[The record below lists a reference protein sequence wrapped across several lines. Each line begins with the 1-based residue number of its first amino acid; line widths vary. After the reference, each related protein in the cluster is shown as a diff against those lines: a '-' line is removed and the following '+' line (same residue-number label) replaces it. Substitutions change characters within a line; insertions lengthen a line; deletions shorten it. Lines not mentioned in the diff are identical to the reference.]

1 MSAVVAIMTTA
12 GVVADV
18 PRREDEA
25 LCAALHARGIE
36 STVLSWLRH
45 RLPPTV
51 RLCVVRSAYDWAI
64 RRERFL
70 AWVEATAQTIPV
82 WNSPPVLRW
91 ASDKSYLLDLAA
103 RGIAIVPTT
112 RLAARS
118 GATVERLF
126 AEHGCE
132 QLVVKPAV
140 GVAAREVMRI
150 AADDIAAGQAH
161 LDRLLAA
168 EDVLAQPYLPSIER
182 GGELSVIVVAGQVT
196 HALRKIPRAG
206 DFRAMFVFDCQET
219 RVALS
224 AEETA
229 LAERVV
235 AALDAHVMFGRID
248 LLRDAQE
255 ALCVSEVELVSP
267 TLYFD
272 HEPTAC
278 GRLADAIRDRLRE
291 ATA

>member
-1 MSAVVAIMTTA
+1 MSAVVAIITTA

-25 LCAALHARGIE
+25 LCAALRARGLE
-36 STVLSWLRH
+36 TTVLSWLRH

-51 RLCVVRSAYDWAI
+51 RLCAVRSAYDWAI

-70 AWVEATAQTIPV
+70 AWVEATARTIPV

-91 ASDKSYLLDLAA
+91 GSDKSYLLDLAA

-112 RLAARS
+112 RLPAKSA
-118 GATVERLF
+118 ATVERLF

-132 QLVVKPAV
+132 QLVLKPAV
-140 GVAAREVMRI
+140 GVAAREVIRI
-150 AADDIAAGQAH
+150 AADDTATGQAH

-168 EDVLAQPYLPSIER
+168 EDVLAQPYLQSIER
-182 GGELSVIVVAGQVT
+182 EGELSVIFVAGQVS
-196 HALRKIPRAG
+196 HALRKTPRAG
-206 DFRAMFVFDCQET
+206 DFRAMFVFGCQET
-219 RVALS
+219 PVTLS
-224 AEETA
+224 KAETS

-235 AALDAHVMFGRID
+235 AALDAGVMFGRID
-248 LLRDAQE
+248 LLRGTE
-255 ALCVSEVELVSP
+255 GALCVSEVELVSP

-278 GRLADAIRDRLRE
+278 GRLADAIRDRLQE